1 MRYTKYHKT
10 AEVARLPRA
19 MLAGGAAAL
28 VLVATFLTLTAPQP
42 STRKALPEF
51 SLPGPAQALRV
62 PAAADDKPLRLV
74 YRNSVVPGG
83 VHSPAELAAV
93 IARDPVAA
101 AHYANF
107 NLAAARLIRVEKSR
121 MVHVSYRIG
130 NQIYW
135 TKNKVRL
142 ALGEYLLS
150 DGEHLIRARCGNRI
164 ADSAEGPV
172 LLNEPAPEVL
182 ETAFVSAADLI
193 DETVS
198 MAALDVM
205 PAAPLS
211 SDPASRAV
219 ASALAARRFAFDTVG
234 QGGPIGL
241 ATLPGVTVLGRPA
254 PAVPAVPGDGV
265 VAIVPRTPSSPAAA
279 ATPATPAS
287 EGAADGSA
295 PAAAPP
301 AQPAAPVVPV
311 TDSPVKDPAPS
322 DVKAEPPKSPGP
334 EAPFI
339 EAPVFTPKPPIA
351 VTPAVNASVPE
362 PGGAAL
368 AGLALAL
375 LLGMRL
381 RRRRA

>member
-51 SLPGPAQALRV
+51 SLPGPAQVLRA

-83 VHSPAELAAV
+83 VHSAAELAAV

-107 NLAAARLIRVEKSR
+107 NLAAAHLIRVEKSR

-135 TKNKVRL
+135 TRNKVRL

-193 DETVS
+193 DDTVS

-211 SDPASRAV
+211 SDPAGRAV
-219 ASALAARRFAFDTVG
+219 ASALAARRFAFDAVG
-234 QGGPIGL
+234 PSGPIGL

-254 PAVPAVPGDGV
+254 PTVPAVPGDSGGD
-265 VAIVPRTPSSPAAA
+265 IIPRTPSAPAAA
-279 ATPATPAS
+279 ATPAAPAS
-287 EGAADGSA
+287 NSPSDGAT
-295 PAAAPP
+295 PI
-301 AQPAAPVVPV
+301 VPV

-334 EAPFI
+334 EGPFI

-368 AGLALAL
+368 AGLALAV